1 MFTVSGP
8 LFVGSLPSL
17 ISVENPITAIDFSLP
32 PPVSAPD
39 TGWF

>member
-1 MFTVSGP
+1 MFAVLGP

-17 ISVENPITAIDFSLP
+17 ISVENPMTPIDFSLP
-32 PPVSAPD
+32 PSVNAPD